1 MLPKPQDGI
10 LGREGKGEKIE
21 KGDKRRKRGGQEME
35 GVSNRNFAE
44 GPPNTALRES
54 IAYARPTLVL

>member
-1 MLPKPQDGI
+1 
-10 LGREGKGEKIE
+10 LGSEGKGEKIE